1 MSQRN
6 QIIEEIRTLLSEN
19 LELEVPE
26 VLQET
31 DRLYEDL
38 QVDSIMSLQLTVY
51 IEEVFGV
58 EVPEEELDQEVFK
71 TVGSLVDF
79 IQALMQVASNG

>member
-1 MSQRN
+1 MDQRSN
-6 QIIEEIRTLLSEN
+6 IMNELRTLLVEN

-31 DRLYEDL
+31 DRLYEYL
-38 QVDSIMSLQLTVY
+38 EIDSIMVLQMQVY
-51 IEEVFGV
+51 IEEVFHV
-58 EVPEEELDQEVFK
+58 TLPEEGTDADIFL

-79 IQALMQVASNG
+79 IVTLLQPAV